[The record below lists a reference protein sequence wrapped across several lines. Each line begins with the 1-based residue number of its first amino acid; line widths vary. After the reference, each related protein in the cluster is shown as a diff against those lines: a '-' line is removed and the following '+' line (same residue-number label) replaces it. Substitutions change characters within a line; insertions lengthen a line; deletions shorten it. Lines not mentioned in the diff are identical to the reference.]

1 MAKSKNSKT
10 KIPTP
15 ITKGIVPPPAA
26 QPQQPGIPIAKLF
39 EAIGR
44 AQLQAQLLEEELV
57 ATRQALQA
65 AQARIAELEGE
76 KSPPDVVPDADR
88 S

>member
-1 MAKSKNSKT
+1 MAKKPRNRA
-10 KIPTP
+10 PTP
-15 ITKGIVPPPAA
+15 IAAGIVRPPAE

-44 AQLQAQLLEEELV
+44 AQLQAQLLEEQLM
-57 ATRQALQA
+57 ATQQALQA
-65 AQARIAELEGE
+65 AQARIAELESE
-76 KSPPDVVPDADR
+76 QAPAPDADR